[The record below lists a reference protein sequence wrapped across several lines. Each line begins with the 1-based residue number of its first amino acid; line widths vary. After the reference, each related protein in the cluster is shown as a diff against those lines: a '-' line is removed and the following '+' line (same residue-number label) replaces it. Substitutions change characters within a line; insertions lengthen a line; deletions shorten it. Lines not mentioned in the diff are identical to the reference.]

1 MIVQFQI
8 ITTCKI
14 HYPHLVD
21 VIEKTFGFKY
31 DIYEAENLVNCSQF
45 WLKVRKHK
53 DVLKDGNYDKILT
66 KIRNGECPPKNSLS
80 IIMNELCERGQI
92 PLGEYFI

>member
-8 ITTCKI
+8 ITTCRIDYK
-14 HYPHLVD
+14 HLQD

-31 DIYEAENLVNCSQF
+31 DIYEAENLIDYSEF
-45 WLKVRKHK
+45 WLKVRKHDDLIK
-53 DVLKDGNYDKILT
+53 SRDYDKILT
-66 KIRNGECPPKNSLS
+66 KIRNGECPPKYSLS

-92 PLGEYFI
+92 PSGKYFL